1 MENSKRLQEV
11 IEAAINLVY
20 KDQSS
25 FYELADRVKDIIE
38 FTRTCGGNAFAY
50 TTQLK
55 NFIESLQ
62 RPNLTSKSGFQKKKS
77 KLKEILSSIYCS

>member
-1 MENSKRLQEV
+1 MENRNKLQEV
-11 IEAAINLVY
+11 INNATGIVY

-25 FYELADRVKDIIE
+25 FYELAERIKDIIE
-38 FTRTCGGNAFAY
+38 FSRTCGGNAFAY

-62 RPNLTSKSGFQKKKS
+62 RPNLTSKTGFQKKKS